1 MKAVLFY
8 ITALASGLALAQ
20 DSAGDVFPKC
30 SQQCVLSA
38 IQASG
43 GCAQTDAA
51 CVCKSPNFSN
61 NFNTCVNAAC
71 DATDAAT
78 AISTAYQLC
87 AAAGVTLSS
96 AAGGYPT
103 GAPSNTAPAPVQPVV
118 STPAPVPPPPAPTTA
133 VAPVTPPAP
142 VPPVVQ
148 TTAPAATPSGVPT
161 AGAGMLDWSHAAL
174 LSAGLSGLTAMMLV
188 LLN

>member
-1 MKAVLFY
+1 MKAVLLY

-30 SQQCVLSA
+30 SQECVLSA

-103 GAPSNTAPAPVQPVV
+103 GAPSNMAPVPPVV
-118 STPAPVPPPPAPTTA
+118 STPPAPVPPPPAPTTA
-133 VAPVTPPAP
+133 VGPVTPPAP

-188 LLN
+188 LFN